1 MSRRDAIL
9 TTKNKLRKIMAI
21 KTTKKQ
27 GKGHKKEREREGKG
41 GGVTGKIQ
49 KEGTEPAC
57 YVFTENKLVLGFK
70 HSL

>member
-1 MSRRDAIL
+1 
-9 TTKNKLRKIMAI
+9 MAI